1 MQARQGQ
8 GKNKEELD
16 AGKYENLHSMAFL
29 NTANKEIWLE
39 FTYSEKGCFAES
51 LLEYGS
57 RISERGT
64 VFELRRSLYMWW
76 TAVT

>member
-51 LLEYGS
+51 ILEYG
-57 RISERGT
+57 G
-64 VFELRRSLYMWW
+64 
-76 TAVT
+76 